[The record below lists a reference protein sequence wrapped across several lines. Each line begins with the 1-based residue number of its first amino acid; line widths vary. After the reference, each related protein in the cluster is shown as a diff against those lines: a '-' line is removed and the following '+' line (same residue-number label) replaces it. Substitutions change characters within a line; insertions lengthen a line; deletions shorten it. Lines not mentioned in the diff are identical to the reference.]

1 MLATWLNE
9 QAVTA
14 YQLIKSE
21 SKEFTSEVVYKL
33 AAVSLIVCL
42 RVLTMVCSLKPSTA
56 TLHTSSGKFTHHW
69 GKPEQN
75 VLFFQFWKWLLKH
88 TNLPLRINEVFLILI
103 LINTKKKCT
112 KCKCNPPTVSQ
123 IYRPSGYKTH
133 VNARWKESDPVS
145 TVSQRHK
152 DSQSVNN
159 EEMQRWMKGWM
170 KKY

>member
-1 MLATWLNE
+1 MSSQWTGSIEWLEGLKNGIQYRGGFLSMYGFQQPVTGYLIGLLMLATWLNE

-33 AAVSLIVCL
+33 AAVSLKVCL

-103 LINTKKKCT
+103 LINTKKKMYQ
-112 KCKCNPPTVSQ
+112 V
-123 IYRPSGYKTH
+123 
-133 VNARWKESDPVS
+133 
-145 TVSQRHK
+145 
-152 DSQSVNN
+152 
-159 EEMQRWMKGWM
+159 
-170 KKY
+170 